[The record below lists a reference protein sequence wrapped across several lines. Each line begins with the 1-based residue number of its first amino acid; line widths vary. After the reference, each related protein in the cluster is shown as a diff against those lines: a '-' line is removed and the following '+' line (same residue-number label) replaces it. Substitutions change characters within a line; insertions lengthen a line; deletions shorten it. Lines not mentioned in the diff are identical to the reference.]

1 MASPKIAIIISSTR
15 QTRFGDKPAQW
26 VYDIA
31 SQRSDMEVELI
42 DLRTLR
48 PLDVETIVKSISKTH
63 RCVVIDEDY
72 GYCGIGTAISG
83 KVYKRVW
90 DELDAPIEHVH
101 SDEIPVPFNHYLE
114 DAMMPSVEKII
125 ASVKEVCYR

>member
-1 MASPKIAIIISSTR
+1 MR
-15 QTRFGDKPAQW
+15 PA
-26 VYDIA
+26 VTALVEAGFDP
-31 SQRSDMEVELI
+31 EVI

-48 PLDVETIVKSISKTH
+48 PLDVDTIAKSIAKTH
-63 RCVVIDEDY
+63 RCVIVDEDY